1 MTALTLSEAMTIVI
15 GNARKPGRAH
25 SGLHRTRQPVL
36 RGSLEA
42 GTFEDSFFRV
52 PGKGEADRLLKAVKA
67 YAVEGKRAARA
78 ARAEGRP
85 LDPAERAATTLT
97 LGAVEVMERLLVYWR
112 TCKGAV
118 YPSYDKLAHD
128 TGLGRATIARALKQ
142 LVAAGFLMCQRRF
155 VRVEDAAPGP
165 RRKQTSNAYCPVF
178 AQKLVS
184 ALPRWMRPI
193 PVPDDQLQREADR
206 LTETATMLQS
216 LNARD
221 YAKAVV
227 GGDLGAMLARLGA
240 ALDQHWERESQKN
253 TPPLHESIKQA
264 PSELA

>member
-15 GNARKPGRAH
+15 GKACKAGG
-25 SGLHRTRQPVL
+25 SKSGGLHRTHQPVL

-42 GTFEDSFFRV
+42 GTFEDSFFRI

-67 YAVEGKRAARA
+67 HAVEGKRRARQ
-78 ARAEGRP
+78 ARAEGRR
-85 LDPAERAATTLT
+85 LDAVERAATTLT
-97 LGAVEVMERLLVYWR
+97 LAAVDVMERLLVYWR

-128 TGLGRATIARALKQ
+128 TGLGRATVARALKQ
-142 LVAAGFLMCQRRF
+142 LIAAGFLVCQRRF
-155 VRVEDAAPGP
+155 VRVEDEGPGP

-184 ALPRWMRPI
+184 ARPRWMRPAPI
-193 PVPDDQLQREADR
+193 PDDCLQREADR
-206 LTETATMLQS
+206 VIETAEMLSS
-216 LNARD
+216 LSAKD

-227 GGDLGAMLARLGA
+227 GGDLGVLLARLGA
-240 ALDQHWERESQKN
+240 ALDEKLERESQKDA
-253 TPPLHESIKQA
+253 PPLPESYI
-264 PSELA
+264 